1 MLFSGVVPLFFTLFT
16 LTGITNQWS
25 CGNCTAHAV
34 YNCLNYWGYQASWVW
49 SWLVSYGASCEKG
62 TRDSYVDLYLDEIG
76 VKFTKIL
83 PTQDLIVSSL
93 KAWFPIVASL
103 QNLKRYEMKEV
114 KVFSGYIEKE
124 WKVGNKKFKYKKK
137 QYKTITIKDP
147 ILPVYSTGS
156 EWHAVCVIGYN
167 SSGAVFQNSF
177 GASYGERGFGIVK
190 RDDIEGE
197 LWRIEK

>member
-16 LTGITNQWS
+16 LTGVTTQLN
-25 CGNCTAHAV
+25 CGDCTAHAV
-34 YNCLNYWGYQASWVW
+34 SNCLNYWGYETSWVW
-49 SWLVSYGASCEKG
+49 SWLVSYGASCEKW
-62 TRDSYVDLYLDEIG
+62 TRDSYVDLYLNEID
-76 VKFTKIL
+76 VKFTKIS
-83 PTQDLIVSSL
+83 PTKDLIVDSL
-93 KAWFPIVASL
+93 KAWSPVIASL
-103 QNLKRYEMKEV
+103 QNLKRYETKEI
-114 KVFSGYIEKE
+114 KVFSWYIEKE

-137 QYKTITIKDP
+137 QYKTVSIKDP
-147 ILPVYSTGS
+147 IMPVYSTGS

-190 RDDIEGE
+190 REDIEGE